1 MSAGLHLTEA
11 QADRLQTVA
20 DRLKFVPDAVHV
32 SATTYKAPGR
42 LSSASAYTVLEPS
55 RLSPLPR
62 ARLWTIRSPNWS
74 FCHDRHRWPENNS
87 VALRSL
93 TPQRR
98 HVRVIVDSSIRA
110 HPARGRRLC
119 RPCSR
124 RRRPA
129 GRSPRMDGRG
139 AGACV
144 YKVG

>member
-42 LSSASAYTVLEPS
+42 PASAYTVLEPS

-98 HVRVIVDSSIRA
+98 HVRVIVDFRA
-110 HPARGRRLC
+110 RKSRLQNN
-119 RPCSR
+119 
-124 RRRPA
+124 
-129 GRSPRMDGRG
+129 
-139 AGACV
+139 
-144 YKVG
+144 